1 MYVWELVSCR
11 LRTDG
16 WDVWHTTRQDSIG
29 PIYTV
34 HLRRP
39 ELTCDASGLTLTD
52 AYASAA
58 KPAREHLGSLSH
70 LSRPHFSWIPFELFG
85 SESIWK

>member
-1 MYVWELVSCR
+1 MYVWELVSYR
-11 LRTDG
+11 LRVDG

-34 HLRRP
+34 HIRRP
-39 ELTCDASGLTLTD
+39 ELTCDVSGPTLTE

-58 KPAREHLGSLSH
+58 KRAREHLGSAPQLSG
-70 LSRPHFSWIPFELFG
+70 PHFSRISLG
-85 SESIWK
+85 IMA